1 MIDGGQ
7 AGPGSVDSAEVARV
21 ALTFD
26 DGPGAHTKR
35 LLGTLAQYQAR
46 STFFV
51 IGQNVANN
59 PQIVRDQVAAG
70 HEIGNHTWSHPD
82 LTQLASDEVSDQ
94 INLADEAIEAAVG
107 FRPTYVRPPYG
118 ALNPSARA
126 TIDRPLILWSVDP
139 RDWECLD
146 SDHVASY
153 VIENVR
159 PGDVVLMHDVHRTT
173 VDAVPRILDTL
184 AGRGYH
190 FVTVSELFW
199 PQKLSTDDI
208 WSHRRNANG
217 H

>member
-7 AGPGSVDSAEVARV
+7 VEPGSADSAEVPCV

-26 DGPGAHTKR
+26 DGPGAHTER
-35 LLGTLAQYQAR
+35 LLATLAHYQAR

-51 IGQNVANN
+51 IGQKVADN
-59 PQIVRDQVAAG
+59 PQIVRAQVAAG

-82 LTQLASDEVSDQ
+82 LTQLAPDEVSDQ
-94 INLADEAIEAAVG
+94 INLADQAIEAAVG
-107 FRPTYVRPPYG
+107 FRPTYVRPPFG
-118 ALNPSARA
+118 ALNPSVRA
-126 TIDRPLILWSVDP
+126 TVDRPLILWSVDP

-146 SDHVASY
+146 TDVVASH
-153 VIENVR
+153 VLENVR
-159 PGDVVLMHDVHRTT
+159 PGDVVLMHDIHRTT
-173 VDAVPRILDTL
+173 VDAVPRILDAL

-208 WSHRRNANG
+208 WSYRHDANG
-217 H
+217 R

>member
-7 AGPGSVDSAEVARV
+7 VGSGSVDSTEVPCV

-26 DGPGAHTKR
+26 DGPGAHTGR
-35 LLGTLAQYQAR
+35 LLETLAHYQAR

-51 IGQNVANN
+51 IGQNVADN

-82 LTQLASDEVSDQ
+82 LTQLPPDEVSEQ
-94 INLADEAIEAAVG
+94 INLADQAIEAAVG
-107 FRPTYVRPPYG
+107 FQPAYVRPPYG
-118 ALNPSARA
+118 ALDPSTQA

-146 SDHVASY
+146 SDQVATHVL
-153 VIENVR
+153 ENVR
-159 PGDVVLMHDVHRTT
+159 PGDVVLMHDIHRST

-208 WSHRRNANG
+208 WSHRHDANG
-217 H
+217 R